1 MRAIPV
7 FLAVLVLAF
16 AGLTSCVLEGGGS
29 SDSAITGSVTV
40 ANAADW
46 ADLQIGVF
54 YASAVDTDPNYFWY
68 FDTDHE
74 LNPTEYIYRAGYWNG
89 NDKSMHAFA
98 PEPVSVSASQ
108 KSGVSGTFRA
118 QLPETPLQEGYYH
131 IIAWLD
137 SDGDGL
143 LDLVDSV
150 EDADQIA
157 FSEFNRCTR
166 YDGGAY
172 YVSNFYYTLDLG
184 YQFGGFDGTGSH
196 TATLSEANATD
207 FSFDLRPA
215 ASGW

>member
-1 MRAIPV
+1 M
-7 FLAVLVLAF
+7 
-16 AGLTSCVLEGGGS
+16 
-29 SDSAITGSVTV
+29 
-40 ANAADW
+40 
-46 ADLQIGVF
+46 
-54 YASAVDTDPNYFWY
+54 
-68 FDTDHE
+68 
-74 LNPTEYIYRAGYWNG
+74 
-89 NDKSMHAFA
+89 
-98 PEPVSVSASQ
+98 SASQ

-118 QLPETPLQEGYYH
+118 QLPETPLEEGYYH

-166 YDGGAY
+166 DDGGGY
-172 YVSNFYYTLDLG
+172 YVSNFYYTRDLG

-196 TATLSEANATD
+196 TATLSEVNTTD